1 METFNLPSLTE
12 AEIDG
17 LKPRNLTRTESQQ
30 TRETIAEETAG
41 VFKPAVQLIHALGS
55 EDVKA
60 GMVVGPWNAITNLTN
75 ATGDLIQKKPIDV
88 SDNYLKISDET
99 ARRFN
104 PFRLGREGVTKSDEA
119 GLDLGEAAGAE
130 IAGWYTGAGL
140 LKMGSRAAWLYSLA
154 NALRRSRI
162 ANKGIKSAVAVDRA
176 KRWADRGKF
185 AARWSLSTSLAAPF
199 FDYSEGNLANLTED
213 LINRY
218 FDTDIDLP
226 LSVKPGDNYLDSFGK
241 GWATDAFA
249 MPVGILGFSGVT
261 RKLANATTDA
271 FTTAKSVP
279 VEILDDIAD
288 GTVSTYKPAL
298 ERGLDGLPVGQKGG
312 ELATYDSAISRA
324 IAEQT
329 QIKQVTDQR
338 DRLTKMGLIEVGE
351 NNQLELIYPGVV
363 NKEIKAQFDA
373 IRSQRGQLIKQAN
386 ATGEDIFFQTG
397 ATTYAKLSKTNS
409 QLIFYENGGASTDD
423 YLRIRC
429 VANGETTITTVDAAG
444 SDADLIMDVDGNIT
458 LDSQT
463 GVFISKRA
471 GVEFSPAN
479 SAYAGMILGYT
490 RIQNDGT
497 SMGEAHI
504 TMDGTLTVL
513 QTASGTNVGV
523 TFVAPPSGN
532 VEITFSAV
540 VYASSKTI
548 EFALSDNT
556 THNEIAETHTYD
568 AGVVSSDETDR
579 NKINVD
585 WAVTGLTAGTSY
597 TYYISGAE
605 TVSGTSYIQHGRNRT
620 TGSHYPPII
629 VKATALPA
637 TITTGE

>member
-1 METFNLPSLTE
+1 MAN
-12 AEIDG
+12 D
-17 LKPRNLTRTESQQ
+17 LKFQEGQAPVDEHLRPIKVDDEMTA
-30 TRETIAEETAG
+30 IETASHG
-41 VFKPAVQLIHALGS
+41 NGARVNGDLQITGQVPKLS
-55 EDVKA
+55 A
-60 GMVVGPWNAITNLTN
+60 GRVETNTIEGDSDMTISTPNGDITLVP
-75 ATGDLIQKKPIDV
+75 ATGQDV
-88 SDNYLKISDET
+88 HIKSSAVTMTLNNGATGTTSIKQMSLVNTADYSILKTTTNGATTLET
-99 ARRFN
+99 VDA
-104 PFRLGREGVTKSDEA
+104 DA
-119 GLDLGEAAGAE
+119 
-130 IAGWYTGAGL
+130 
-140 LKMGSRAAWLYSLA
+140 SLA
-154 NALRRSRI
+154 HLT
-162 ANKGIKSAVAVDRA
+162 IK
-176 KRWADRGKF
+176 
-185 AARWSLSTSLAAPF
+185 
-199 FDYSEGNLANLTED
+199 
-213 LINRY
+213 
-218 FDTDIDLP
+218 
-226 LSVKPGDNYLDSFGK
+226 
-241 GWATDAFA
+241 
-249 MPVGILGFSGVT
+249 
-261 RKLANATTDA
+261 
-271 FTTAKSVP
+271 
-279 VEILDDIAD
+279 AD
-288 GTVSTYKPAL
+288 GDITL
-298 ERGLDGLPVGQKGG
+298 NPV
-312 ELATYDSAISRA
+312 
-324 IAEQT
+324 
-329 QIKQVTDQR
+329 
-338 DRLTKMGLIEVGE
+338 
-351 NNQLELIYPGVV
+351 
-363 NKEIKAQFDA
+363 
-373 IRSQRGQLIKQAN
+373 
-386 ATGEDIFFQTG
+386 GEDIEIQG
-397 ATTYAKLSKTNS
+397 NGTTYAKLSKTNS

-444 SDADLIMDVDGNIT
+444 SDADLIMDVDGDIT

-497 SMGEAHI
+497 SIGEAHI

-556 THNEIAETHTYD
+556 THNEIAEAHTYD
-568 AGVVSSDETDR
+568 AGVVTSDETDR
-579 NKINVD
+579 NKVNVD

>member
-1 METFNLPSLTE
+1 MPST
-12 AEIDG
+12 
-17 LKPRNLTRTESQQ
+17 KNT
-30 TRETIAEETAG
+30 
-41 VFKPAVQLIHALGS
+41 VKLG
-55 EDVKA
+55 
-60 GMVVGPWNAITNLTN
+60 
-75 ATGDLIQKKPIDV
+75 
-88 SDNYLKISDET
+88 
-99 ARRFN
+99 
-104 PFRLGREGVTKSDEA
+104 
-119 GLDLGEAAGAE
+119 
-130 IAGWYTGAGL
+130 
-140 LKMGSRAAWLYSLA
+140 
-154 NALRRSRI
+154 
-162 ANKGIKSAVAVDRA
+162 ANKPLKDDLS
-176 KRWADRGKF
+176 
-185 AARWSLSTSLAAPF
+185 SLNVGETRSSL
-199 FDYSEGNLANLTED
+199 
-213 LINRY
+213 
-218 FDTDIDLP
+218 
-226 LSVKPGDNYLDSFGK
+226 
-241 GWATDAFA
+241 
-249 MPVGILGFSGVT
+249 
-261 RKLANATTDA
+261 
-271 FTTAKSVP
+271 
-279 VEILDDIAD
+279 
-288 GTVSTYKPAL
+288 
-298 ERGLDGLPVGQKGG
+298 
-312 ELATYDSAISRA
+312 ELATVDNGARVRGDLEVTGEVKPFKATRIISD
-324 IAEQT
+324 
-329 QIKQVTDQR
+329 KS
-338 DRLTKMGLIEVGE
+338 
-351 NNQLELIYPGVV
+351 LELDTLEDIY
-363 NKEIKAQFDA
+363 
-373 IRSQRGQLIKQAN
+373 LN

-444 SDADLIMDVDGNIT
+444 SDADLIMDVDGDIT